1 MKHIPLLLIIV
12 LLVSCNMGKSEKSQD
27 NEKPV
32 IAVTIE
38 PQRYFTE
45 AIAGDKFDVIS
56 IVPKGSSPETYDPTP
71 QQLVSLGDSKAYL
84 RIGYIGFEQVWMDR
98 LIDNTPHI
106 QIFDT
111 SKDIDLIL
119 GEAHDHGDHQHAG
132 GVEPHIWNSTNNAL
146 IIARNTYKALCQLD
160 KEN

>member
-45 AIAGDKFDVIS
+45 AIARMNICVG
-56 IVPKGSSPETYDPTP
+56 T
-71 QQLVSLGDSKAYL
+71 
-84 RIGYIGFEQVWMDR
+84 R
-98 LIDNTPHI
+98 
-106 QIFDT
+106 
-111 SKDIDLIL
+111 
-119 GEAHDHGDHQHAG
+119 
-132 GVEPHIWNSTNNAL
+132 
-146 IIARNTYKALCQLD
+146 
-160 KEN
+160 

>member
-12 LLVSCNMGKSEKSQD
+12 LLVSCNMGKSGKSQD

-56 IVPKGSSPETYDPTP
+56 IVP
-71 QQLVSLGDSKAYL
+71 GDL
-84 RIGYIGFEQVWMDR
+84 RSYPPAARF
-98 LIDNTPHI
+98 
-106 QIFDT
+106 
-111 SKDIDLIL
+111 
-119 GEAHDHGDHQHAG
+119 AG
-132 GVEPHIWNSTNNAL
+132 
-146 IIARNTYKALCQLD
+146 RQ
-160 KEN
+160 

>member
-12 LLVSCNMGKSEKSQD
+12 LLVSCNMGKSGKSQD

-71 QQLVSLGDSKAYL
+71 QQTSAKPLTRVIIDKDLNFYAAFGSEKEHSLTLDEL
-84 RIGYIGFEQVWMDR
+84 
-98 LIDNTPHI
+98 TPFL
-106 QIFDT
+106 Q
-111 SKDIDLIL
+111 SCA
-119 GEAHDHGDHQHAG
+119 ER
-132 GVEPHIWNSTNNAL
+132 EPEMFVALYADETVPYREIVKVLNIANENHFKMVLATRPPETN
-146 IIARNTYKALCQLD
+146 K
-160 KEN
+160 

>member
-12 LLVSCNMGKSEKSQD
+12 LLVSCNMGKSGKSQD

-71 QQLVSLGDSKAYL
+71 QQLVSLGDSSPETVK
-84 RIGYIGFEQVWMDR
+84 
-98 LIDNTPHI
+98 HI
-106 QIFDT
+106 
-111 SKDIDLIL
+111 S
-119 GEAHDHGDHQHAG
+119 
-132 GVEPHIWNSTNNAL
+132 AL
-146 IIARNTYKALCQLD
+146 AISASNKYGWIA
-160 KEN
+160 

>member
-12 LLVSCNMGKSEKSQD
+12 LLVSCNMGKSGKSQD

-71 QQLVSLGDSKAYL
+71 PSSSFRWETVK
-84 RIGYIGFEQVWMDR
+84 
-98 LIDNTPHI
+98 HI
-106 QIFDT
+106 
-111 SKDIDLIL
+111 S
-119 GEAHDHGDHQHAG
+119 
-132 GVEPHIWNSTNNAL
+132 AL
-146 IIARNTYKALCQLD
+146 AISASNKYGWIA
-160 KEN
+160 

>member
-12 LLVSCNMGKSEKSQD
+12 LLVSCNMGKSGKSQD

-56 IVPKGSSPETYDPTP
+56 IVPKGSSPETTILPPSSSFRWET
-71 QQLVSLGDSKAYL
+71 VK
-84 RIGYIGFEQVWMDR
+84 
-98 LIDNTPHI
+98 HI
-106 QIFDT
+106 
-111 SKDIDLIL
+111 S
-119 GEAHDHGDHQHAG
+119 
-132 GVEPHIWNSTNNAL
+132 AL
-146 IIARNTYKALCQLD
+146 AISASNKYGWIA
-160 KEN
+160 

>member
-84 RIGYIGFEQVWMDR
+84 RIG
-98 LIDNTPHI
+98 
-106 QIFDT
+106 
-111 SKDIDLIL
+111 
-119 GEAHDHGDHQHAG
+119 
-132 GVEPHIWNSTNNAL
+132 
-146 IIARNTYKALCQLD
+146 
-160 KEN
+160 

>member
-84 RIGYIGFEQVWMDR
+84 LRTSMDGSPDR
-98 LIDNTPHI
+98 QYPAHT
-106 QIFDT
+106 
-111 SKDIDLIL
+111 DLRYF
-119 GEAHDHGDHQHAG
+119 Q
-132 GVEPHIWNSTNNAL
+132 
-146 IIARNTYKALCQLD
+146 RY
-160 KEN
+160 